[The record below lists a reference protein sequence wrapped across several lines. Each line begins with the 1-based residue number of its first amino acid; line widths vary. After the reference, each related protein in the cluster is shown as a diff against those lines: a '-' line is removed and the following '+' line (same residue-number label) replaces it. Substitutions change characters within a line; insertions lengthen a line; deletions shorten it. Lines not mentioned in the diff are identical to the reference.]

1 MKRIFTALMMVL
13 LFAQCA
19 KEDNLIKKHELGDI
33 NKDTSLKQLDE
44 MYKNDSIDKFPKME
58 EPVREYRV
66 FDLDGKPALTFQT
79 KVVNDSIK
87 GLELVKIY
95 SSQYVTEKG
104 LSTASVFKDVV
115 DNYSIDKIE
124 NAFSSAVLFVDE
136 LNLTIA
142 LDKKDLK
149 IDEFDMREIRQEQI
163 PDQAKIK
170 YITLWLE

>member
-1 MKRIFTALMMVL
+1 MSAMLVALL
-13 LFAQCA
+13 LVQCA
-19 KEDNLIKKHELGDI
+19 KEDNLIKKSQLGDI
-33 NKDTSLKQLDE
+33 NKETSIEELDAMFE
-44 MYKNDSIDKFPKME
+44 NDSTDTFPKME
-58 EPVREYRV
+58 APIREYRV

-79 KVVNDSIK
+79 KVENDSIK

-95 SSQYVTEKG
+95 SSSYATEKG

-115 DNYSIDKIE
+115 DNYSINKIE

-149 IDEFDMREIRQEQI
+149 LDEFDMRAIRMEQI